1 MAGLDLGGHTAH
13 PAPVSGGRRRSHKK
27 LRVVKKKTVRRML
40 AKHGLKMRGG
50 AEPDTAAEAG
60 VKPSGTAMG
69 GRRRSHKKTHR
80 RRRGL
85 FHF

>member
-1 MAGLDLGGHTAH
+1 MGELATSGHTFTG
-13 PAPVSGGRRRSHKK
+13 APVGGRRRSQK

-40 AKHGLKMRGG
+40 AKKGLKMRGG
-50 AEPDTAAEAG
+50 AEPDTAGEAG
-60 VKPSGTAMG
+60 VAPTMG
-69 GRRRSHKKTHR
+69 GRRRKTQKKTHR